1 MSGNMGKGRP
11 AGSRNKRTIAMMEKL
26 GEGETPC
33 EFALRLMRDEQQP
46 QDIRLNAARIAAPYL
61 HPKPQP
67 EPRLVS
73 FELPER
79 IDNSAHLMEA
89 HANLLRATATGELAL
104 DEAREISIMLDAH
117 RKVIETA
124 DLEDRIR
131 KLEEA
136 QPNGRSA

>member
-73 FELPER
+73 FELPES
-79 IDNSAHLMEA
+79 IENSAHLMQA

-124 DLEDRIR
+124 SLEDRIR

-136 QPNGRSA
+136 QSNEHSA